1 MEKQK
6 KKAFNFE
13 KFSFQNIKSRFHPTR
28 RSVLITVIVFVFFI
42 SELTIL
48 WAIAESKVAF
58 NPNVSYFGAP
68 AKKTRKKHSLK
79 PPPAPAKND
88 VKQEA
93 PQATDSLV
101 IKKLSVNAVVEP
113 VGVLPNGEMGTS
125 KSLYNVAWYKDGT
138 TPGNTGSAVLAGHSG
153 APGEM
158 GIFKNVDQLNN
169 GDEIDYRFKDG
180 RVIKYMIYKKAT
192 YPVNDMPLKD
202 IFNNGGG
209 KYLNLISCYGNWD
222 YASSRFDKRIVVY
235 AKSD

>member
-6 KKAFNFE
+6 KKVLNFE
-13 KFSFQNIKSRFHPTR
+13 KFSFQNLKSKFHPTR

-48 WAIAESKVAF
+48 WAIAEAKVAF
-58 NPNVSYFGAP
+58 NPNVFYYGAA
-68 AKKTRKKHSLK
+68 AKKTRKQRSLK
-79 PPPAPAKND
+79 PPPPAAKAS
-88 VKQEA
+88 KIEA

-113 VGVLPNGEMGTS
+113 VGVLANGEMGTS

-138 TPGNTGSAVLAGHSG
+138 VPGERGSAVLAGHSG
-153 APGEM
+153 APGEL
-158 GIFKNVDQLNN
+158 GIFKNIDQLNN

-180 RVIKYMIYKKAT
+180 RLIKYIIYKKAT

-202 IFNNGGG
+202 IFNKGDG

-235 AKSD
+235 AKAD